1 MRIALIGYG
10 KMGKQIERL
19 AKGAGHTIAHRI
31 GSAHKDEIDQLT
43 DTDVAIEFT
52 TPEAAVSNYLRLFE
66 RRIPVVSGTTGWY
79 GDFDLVCN
87 AANKAG
93 VSFFYATNFSIG
105 VQIALATGTYFAKLM
120 DAHRHYHG
128 ILEEWHHTAKKD
140 APSGTAITFA
150 ERIIDQHGAYSHW
163 KLEDSPE
170 QDALPIKAYRENDI
184 PGTHRLTF
192 SSDIDQISL
201 EHKAFNRDGFAGG
214 ALEAAA
220 WMLKQPTGIY
230 TMKDLL
236 NL

>member
-10 KMGKQIERL
+10 KMGRHIERL
-19 AKGAGHTIAHRI
+19 AQDAGHTISHRI
-31 GSAHKDEIDQLT
+31 GSAHASDLAQIA

-52 TPEAAVSNYLRLFE
+52 TPEAAVGNYHTLFD
-66 RRIPVVSGTTGWY
+66 RGIPVVTGTTGWY
-79 GDFDLVCN
+79 RDFDSVR
-87 AANKAG
+87 AAAEQAG

-105 VQIALATGTYFAKLM
+105 VHIALATSSYLAKLA
-120 DAHRHYHG
+120 DAHRNYRG
-128 ILEEWHHTAKKD
+128 LLEEWHHTAKKD

-150 ERIIDQHGAYSHW
+150 ERIIDQHGAYTHW
-163 KLEDSPE
+163 KLD
-170 QDALPIKAYRENDI
+170 DAAQRDTLPVRAYRENDI

-192 SSDIDQISL
+192 TSDIDQITL

-214 ALEAAA
+214 AIEAAA
-220 WMLKQPTGIY
+220 WILKQPTGVY